1 MALEEK
7 ARELGRLI
15 GQSDEYRAVT
25 RANEGLTAD
34 AGATAVLKQM
44 EGLRREA
51 QAMIQ
56 RGEEPTEDMEKA
68 LDDLLTKVQSNAAYQ
83 RVAVA
88 QENLDKVMRRVND
101 WISDGITKGAKS
113 SIITLG

>member
-1 MALEEK
+1 VALEDK
-7 ARELGRLI
+7 ARELGRII

-25 RANEGLTAD
+25 RANEALTAD
-34 AGATAVLKQM
+34 AEATAVLRQM

-51 QAMIQ
+51 QAMLQ
-56 RGEEPTEDMEKA
+56 RGEEPTEAMEKQ
-68 LDDLLTKVQSNAAYQ
+68 LDDLLTKVQSNPSYQ

-88 QENLDKVMRRVND
+88 QENLDKVMRHVND
-101 WISDGITKGAKS
+101 WISDGIQKGAQS

>member
-7 ARELGRLI
+7 ARELGRII

-34 AGATAVLKQM
+34 AAATAVLRQM

-51 QAMIQ
+51 QAMLQ
-56 RGEEPTEDMEKA
+56 RGEEPTEEMEKQ
-68 LDDLLTKVQSNAAYQ
+68 LDDLLTTVQSNPSYQ

-88 QENLDKVMRRVND
+88 QENLDKVMRLVND
-101 WISDGITKGAKS
+101 WISDGISKGAQS

>member
-7 ARELGRLI
+7 ARELGRII
-15 GQSDEYRAVT
+15 GQSDEYRGVT
-25 RANEGLTAD
+25 RANEALTSD
-34 AGATAVLKQM
+34 TEATALLRQM

-51 QAMIQ
+51 QAMLQ
-56 RGEEPTEDMEKA
+56 RGEEPTEEMEKQ
-68 LDDLLTKVQSNAAYQ
+68 LDDMLTKVQGNASYQ

-101 WISDGITKGAKS
+101 WISDGIQKGAQS

>member
-1 MALEEK
+1 VALEDK

-25 RANEGLTAD
+25 RANEALAAD
-34 AGATAVLKQM
+34 GEATALLRQM

-51 QAMIQ
+51 QAMMQ
-56 RGEEPTEDMEKA
+56 RGDEPTDDMEKQ
-68 LDDLLTKVQSNAAYQ
+68 LDALLTKVQTNPSYQ

-88 QENLDKVMRRVND
+88 QENLDKVMRHVND
-101 WISDGITKGAKS
+101 WITDGIQKGAQS

>member
-7 ARELGRLI
+7 ARELGRI
-15 GQSDEYRAVT
+15 IVQSDEYRAVT
-25 RANEGLTAD
+25 RANEGL
-34 AGATAVLKQM
+34 AGDTEATALLRQM

-51 QAMIQ
+51 QAMLQ
-56 RGEEPTEDMEKA
+56 RGEEPTEEMEKQ
-68 LDDLLTKVQSNAAYQ
+68 LDDLLTQVQTNPSYQ

-88 QENLDKVMRRVND
+88 QENLDKVMRLVND
-101 WISDGITKGAKS
+101 WISDGISKGAQS

>member
-7 ARELGRLI
+7 ARELGRII

-25 RANEGLTAD
+25 RANEGLTND
-34 AGATAVLKQM
+34 AEATGVLRQM

-51 QAMIQ
+51 QAMLQ
-56 RGEEPTEDMEKA
+56 RGEEPTEEMEKQ
-68 LDDLLTKVQSNAAYQ
+68 LDDLLTKVQTSPSYQ

-88 QENLDKVMRRVND
+88 QENLDKVMRLVND
-101 WISDGITKGAKS
+101 WISDGISKGAQS

>member
-1 MALEEK
+1 MALEDK
-7 ARELGRLI
+7 ALELGRLI

-25 RANEGLTAD
+25 RANEGLSAD
-34 AGATAVLKQM
+34 TDATAVLRQM
-44 EGLRREA
+44 EGLRRDA
-51 QAMIQ
+51 QAMLQ
-56 RGEEPTEDMEKA
+56 RGEEPTEDMEKQ
-68 LDDLLTKVQSNAAYQ
+68 LDDMLTKVQGNPAYQ

-101 WISDGITKGAKS
+101 WISDGITKGAQS

>member
-1 MALEEK
+1 MALEDK

-25 RANEGLTAD
+25 RANEGLTGD
-34 AGATAVLKQM
+34 TEATAVLRQM

-51 QAMIQ
+51 QAMLQ
-56 RGEEPTEDMEKA
+56 RGEEPTEEMEKQ
-68 LDDLLTKVQSNAAYQ
+68 LDEMLTNVQSNPAYQ

-88 QENLDKVMRRVND
+88 QENLDKIMHQVND
-101 WISDGITKGAKS
+101 WISDGITKGAQS

>member
-1 MALEEK
+1 VALEEK

-34 AGATAVLKQM
+34 ADATAVLRQM

-51 QAMIQ
+51 QAMLQ
-56 RGEEPTEDMEKA
+56 RGEEPGEDMEKQ
-68 LDDLLTKVQSNAAYQ
+68 LDDLLSGVQSNPSYQ

-88 QENLDKVMRRVND
+88 QENLDKVMRMVND
-101 WISDGITKGAKS
+101 WISDGITKGAQS

>member
-1 MALEEK
+1 M
-7 ARELGRLI
+7 I

-25 RANEGLTAD
+25 RANEALTAD
-34 AGATAVLKQM
+34 AEATAVLRQM

-51 QAMIQ
+51 QGMLQ
-56 RGEEPTEDMEKA
+56 RGEEPGEDMEKQ
-68 LDDLLTKVQSNAAYQ
+68 LDDMLSKVQSNPSYQ

-88 QENLDKVMRRVND
+88 QENLDKVMRMVND
-101 WISDGITKGAKS
+101 WISDGITKGAQS

>member
-7 ARELGRLI
+7 ARELGRMI

-25 RANEGLTAD
+25 RANEGLT
-34 AGATAVLKQM
+34 GNPEATAALRQM
-44 EGLRREA
+44 ETLRREA
-51 QAMIQ
+51 QAMLQ
-56 RGEEPTEDMEKA
+56 RGEEPTPEMEKQ
-68 LDDLLTKVQSNAAYQ
+68 LDDLLSNVQVNPAYQ

-88 QENLDKVMRRVND
+88 QENLDKVMRMVND
-101 WISDGITKGAKS
+101 WISDGITKGAQS

>member
-1 MALEEK
+1 MPLEDK
-7 ARELGRLI
+7 ARELGRMI

-25 RANEGLTAD
+25 RANEGLTGD
-34 AGATAVLKQM
+34 AEAAEVLRQM
-44 EGLRREA
+44 EKLRTDA
-51 QAMIQ
+51 QAMLQ
-56 RGEEPTEDMEKA
+56 RGEEPTKEMEQQ
-68 LDDLLTKVQSNAAYQ
+68 LDALLTKVQSNPAYQ

-101 WISDGITKGAKS
+101 WISDGIAKGAQS

>member
-1 MALEEK
+1 VALEEK
-7 ARELGRLI
+7 ARELGRII

-25 RANEGLTAD
+25 RANEALTGD
-34 AGATAVLKQM
+34 AEATAVLRQM

-51 QAMIQ
+51 QAMLQ
-56 RGEEPTEDMEKA
+56 RGEEPTEEMEKA
-68 LDDLLTKVQSNAAYQ
+68 LDDLLTKVQGNPSYQ

-88 QENLDKVMRRVND
+88 QENLDKVMRLVND
-101 WISDGITKGAKS
+101 WISDGISKGAQS

>member
-1 MALEEK
+1 MALEDK

-25 RANEGLTAD
+25 RANEGLTGD
-34 AGATAVLKQM
+34 VEATAVLRQM

-51 QAMIQ
+51 QEMLQ
-56 RGEEPTEDMEKA
+56 RGDEPTEEMEKQ
-68 LDDLLTKVQSNAAYQ
+68 LDDMLAKVQSNPAYQ

-88 QENLDKVMRRVND
+88 QENLDKVMRLVND
-101 WISDGITKGAKS
+101 WISDGITKGAQS
-113 SIITLG
+113 SIITLA

>member
-1 MALEEK
+1 MALEDK

-25 RANEGLTAD
+25 RANEGLTGD
-34 AGATAVLKQM
+34 VEATAVLRQM

-51 QAMIQ
+51 QEMLQ
-56 RGEEPTEDMEKA
+56 RGEEPTEEMEKQ
-68 LDDLLTKVQSNAAYQ
+68 LDEMLGRVQSNPAYQ

-88 QENLDKVMRRVND
+88 QENLDKVMRLVND
-101 WISDGITKGAKS
+101 WISDGITKGAQS
-113 SIITLG
+113 SIITLA